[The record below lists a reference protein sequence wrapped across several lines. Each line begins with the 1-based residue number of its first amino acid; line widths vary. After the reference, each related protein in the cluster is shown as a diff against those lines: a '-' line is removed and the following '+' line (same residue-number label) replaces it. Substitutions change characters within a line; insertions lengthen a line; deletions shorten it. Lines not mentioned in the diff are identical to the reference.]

1 MGEILRV
8 DSGTPE
14 FMSQRRF
21 QTVAAQAI
29 DRQAAAIQQT
39 REFMADMSVRIDKLE
54 QVDAAEEVA
63 RTIDI
68 SELRGRVSGLQAR
81 SFLGRCR
88 WLFLGR

>member
-1 MGEILRV
+1 MGDILRV
-8 DSGTPE
+8 DTSTPE

-39 REFMADMSVRIDKLE
+39 REFMADLS
-54 QVDAAEEVA
+54 
-63 RTIDI
+63 
-68 SELRGRVSGLQAR
+68 GRVDTALGQIARLDDVRCR